1 MRQNQN
7 LFIYLLLEFS
17 YAHFYGT
24 GQSCSLH
31 IKQMCEKIPWS
42 TLENLK
48 EYLIKIFA
56 N

>member
-7 LFIYLLLEFS
+7 LFIYMLLES
-17 YAHFYGT
+17 NYVHFYGT
-24 GQSCSLH
+24 RQSCSFH

-48 EYLIKIFA
+48 ENLIKIFA
-56 N
+56 H